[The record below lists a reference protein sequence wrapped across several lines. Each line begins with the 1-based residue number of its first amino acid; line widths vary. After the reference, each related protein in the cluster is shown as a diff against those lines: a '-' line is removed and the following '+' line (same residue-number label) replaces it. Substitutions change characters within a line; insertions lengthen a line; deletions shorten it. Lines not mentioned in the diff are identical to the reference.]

1 MILIEAPSSAY
12 RRGLLAFG
20 HTTFTRGG
28 DLRRCS
34 TKPHHFSW
42 GIDLHART
50 LYRCILNQAGELLL
64 HRHRPAGP
72 EPFLNAVAPYRTEL
86 VVCVEGVFP
95 WHWLADLGAREGL
108 PFVLGHARALKAIP
122 GGTAQNETIDAQ
134 TMAVLRRGGL
144 LPQAYVSPAAMRATR
159 DLLRRRVPLT
169 RTRAERLAHVQ
180 QTNRQYHRPEFRNQ
194 LASKATRDGVAAR
207 GLAPAV
213 QQKGAVDRALI
224 DSYAQLLND
233 VELTRGQTAKQHD
246 AHTRYRRH
254 SVPGLGKLLSVV
266 WRDESPDRTR
276 FPRGQ
281 DFVSDGR
288 LVKGAKASAGHRYGT
303 AGANVGHAYLPWAV
317 SDAAV
322 LCLRSPPAGQ
332 QDLARVASTPG
343 QGQALPVLAHTL
355 ARAVYAR
362 RKRDPVF
369 ARPQCRQGSWSG
381 AGEPPAS
388 RDAPGRSLTS
398 GALMRSRRQRP
409 RRSPSA
415 LGP

>member
-1 MILIEAPSSAY
+1 
-12 RRGLLAFG
+12 
-20 HTTFTRGG
+20 
-28 DLRRCS
+28 
-34 TKPHHFSW
+34 
-42 GIDLHART
+42 
-50 LYRCILNQAGELLL
+50 LNQAGELLL

-95 WHWLADLGAREGL
+95 WYWLADLGAREGL

-207 GLAPAV
+207 CLDPAV
-213 QQKGAVDRALI
+213 QQQGAVDRALI

-233 VELTRGQTAKQHD
+233 VELTRVQTAKQHD
-246 AHTRYRRH
+246 AQTRYRLP
-254 SVPGLGKLLSVV
+254 SGPGIGKLLSVV
-266 WRDESPDRTR
+266 WLDEIHAITR
-276 FPRGQ
+276 FPRVQ

-288 LVKGAKASAGHRYGT
+288 LGKGAKASAGKRSGP

-317 SDAAV
+317 SEAAV

-332 QDLARVASTPG
+332 QSLARLARTHG
-343 QGQALPVLAHTL
+343 KGQALTVLAHTL
-355 ARAVYAR
+355 ARAVYDRRNRDTVCAR
-362 RKRDPVF
+362 H
-369 ARPQCRQGSWSG
+369 QCLHGSWSG

-388 RDAPGRSLTS
+388 RDAQGLSLTS
-398 GALMRSRRQRP
+398 GALMLSRRQRP

-415 LGP
+415 LWP